1 MILSDDRSRS
11 TNAKVENGFYS
22 IVYGGPAGSG
32 VGVLVLC
39 DGSITGADAGG
50 NLYDGHYFEDLET
63 ETIKFH
69 VDVTIPAHMPM
80 VIGVAA
86 RPESWKFSM
95 DGDLPP
101 GFARGL
107 PIIIRTGTAPVSVS
121 FRSIRKLED
130 ISGSNG

>member
-1 MILSDDRSRS
+1 MLSEAQSRS
-11 TNAKVENGFYS
+11 GTTTVENGFYS

-39 DGSITGADAGG
+39 DGVITGADGGG
-50 NLYDGHYFEDLET
+50 NLYDGHYFEDEQT

-80 VIGVAA
+80 VIGIAA

-101 GFARGL
+101 GFAKGL
-107 PIIIRTGTAPVSVS
+107 PIIIRTGTTPVSVS
-121 FRSIRKLED
+121 FRSLRKLEG
-130 ISGSNG
+130 ILGSTG